1 MINNFFKINPKDIP
15 ELALKARKAL
25 EAKGMVQA
33 YPVFGWI
40 EKEWLEKAL
49 NEGVIRYHSK
59 EYGYIIVANK
69 RRDEK
74 VVGYRGRTPITETKD
89 VIDTSAF
96 QDFLRRYQEYREKKE
111 KTQYAINKDI
121 QEIIAYN
128 TNKS

>member
-1 MINNFFKINPKDIP
+1 MTYSFFRANLQDIQ
-15 ELALKARKAL
+15 ERALKARKAL
-25 EAKGMVQA
+25 EAKGLVQA
-33 YPVFGWI
+33 WPVFGWI

-49 NEGVIRYHSK
+49 NEGIIRYHSK

-89 VIDTSAF
+89 VIDISGF
-96 QDFLRRYQEYREKKE
+96 QDFLRRYQEYRERQEKK
-111 KTQYAINKDI
+111 QYATNKDI

-128 TNKS
+128 TDKI